1 MSENIVHHYEAL
13 ERQIN
18 DLADLEKK
26 RNPNLDFSDCNNLVL
41 LLDSVIDAM
50 ESRPNEY
57 RTENVY
63 IKGVFVNCSDTGH
76 FAGFEASG
84 AVGSLMSVNENIAVD
99 SIKQWCKILEVDNFC
114 LAIGKP
120 LRIIIK
126 DNICI
131 GIKHFYRDD
140 LVWYKNE
147 QNI

>member
-1 MSENIVHHYEAL
+1 MSKNIIRNYEAL

-50 ESRPNEY
+50 ESRPNKE
-57 RTENVY
+57 RIENVY
-63 IKGVFVNCSDTGH
+63 IKGVFVGSVDTGH

-84 AVGSLMSVNENIAVD
+84 AVECLMSVGENIAVD
-99 SIKQWCKILEVDNFC
+99 SIKQWCKILEIDNFF
-114 LAIGKP
+114 LAINKP

-126 DNICI
+126 NNICI

-140 LVWYKNE
+140 LVWYK
-147 QNI
+147 